1 MLSLEC
7 FWVRGGEGAQ
17 VIVALLLLLCQS
29 RSHFPYPWFFFSH
42 LFFCQINGKDM
53 KIARHEDAVGM
64 LTGGLSYVTLVVV
77 RERVINKRMLPLS
90 KLQDQS
96 ILNKRLPTK
105 VSWKS
110 LHLQRLSHA
119 FFFTNSFCIWR
130 FRITRLLPPFWVR
143 HKRVERLEWG
153 GEGANWVK
161 LVPGELAIG
170 RNFFK
175 T

>member
-1 MLSLEC
+1 MCNVTCHQFTVESSLVIVLAPYSVRSSGSLSVFKQLRTDPSLNPTLTLTCCHLCVVGLGEGKVLKLSLPYC
-7 FWVRGGEGAQ
+7 FSFASPVLIFLIL
-17 VIVALLLLLCQS
+17 V
-29 RSHFPYPWFFFSH
+29 FFFSH

-105 VSWKS
+105 VS
-110 LHLQRLSHA
+110 
-119 FFFTNSFCIWR
+119 
-130 FRITRLLPPFWVR
+130 
-143 HKRVERLEWG
+143 
-153 GEGANWVK
+153 
-161 LVPGELAIG
+161 
-170 RNFFK
+170 
-175 T
+175 

>member
-1 MLSLEC
+1 MIVLAPYSVRSSGSLSVFKQLRTDPSLNPTLTLTCCHLCVVGLGEGKVLKLSLPYC
-7 FWVRGGEGAQ
+7 FASPVLIFLIL
-17 VIVALLLLLCQS
+17 V
-29 RSHFPYPWFFFSH
+29 FFFSH

-105 VSWKS
+105 VS
-110 LHLQRLSHA
+110 
-119 FFFTNSFCIWR
+119 
-130 FRITRLLPPFWVR
+130 
-143 HKRVERLEWG
+143 
-153 GEGANWVK
+153 
-161 LVPGELAIG
+161 
-170 RNFFK
+170 
-175 T
+175 

>member
-1 MLSLEC
+1 MIVLVPYSVRSSESLSVFKQLRTDPSLNPTLTLTCCHLCVVGLGEGKVLKLSLPYC
-7 FWVRGGEGAQ
+7 FSFASPVLIFLIL
-17 VIVALLLLLCQS
+17 V
-29 RSHFPYPWFFFSH
+29 FFFSH

-105 VSWKS
+105 VS
-110 LHLQRLSHA
+110 
-119 FFFTNSFCIWR
+119 
-130 FRITRLLPPFWVR
+130 
-143 HKRVERLEWG
+143 
-153 GEGANWVK
+153 
-161 LVPGELAIG
+161 
-170 RNFFK
+170 
-175 T
+175 

>member
-1 MLSLEC
+1 MIVLAPYSVRSSGSLSVFKQLRTDPSLNPTFTLTCCHLCVVGVGEGKVFKLSLPYC
-7 FWVRGGEGAQ
+7 FSFASPVLIFLIL
-17 VIVALLLLLCQS
+17 V
-29 RSHFPYPWFFFSH
+29 FFFFSH

-105 VSWKS
+105 VS
-110 LHLQRLSHA
+110 
-119 FFFTNSFCIWR
+119 
-130 FRITRLLPPFWVR
+130 
-143 HKRVERLEWG
+143 
-153 GEGANWVK
+153 
-161 LVPGELAIG
+161 
-170 RNFFK
+170 
-175 T
+175 

>member
-1 MLSLEC
+1 MIVLAPYSVRSSGSLSVSKQLRTDPSLNPTLTLTRCHLCVVGLGEGKVLKLSLPYC
-7 FWVRGGEGAQ
+7 FSFASPVLIFLIL
-17 VIVALLLLLCQS
+17 V
-29 RSHFPYPWFFFSH
+29 FFFSH

-105 VSWKS
+105 VS
-110 LHLQRLSHA
+110 
-119 FFFTNSFCIWR
+119 
-130 FRITRLLPPFWVR
+130 
-143 HKRVERLEWG
+143 
-153 GEGANWVK
+153 
-161 LVPGELAIG
+161 
-170 RNFFK
+170 
-175 T
+175 

>member
-1 MLSLEC
+1 MIVLAPYSVRSSGSLSVFKQLRTDPSLNPTLTLTC
-7 FWVRGGEGAQ
+7 CHLCVVGLRRGEGAQ
-17 VIVALLLLLCQS
+17 VIFVLLLLLCQS
-29 RSHFPYPWFFFSH
+29 RSHFPYPCFFFSH

-105 VSWKS
+105 VS
-110 LHLQRLSHA
+110 
-119 FFFTNSFCIWR
+119 
-130 FRITRLLPPFWVR
+130 
-143 HKRVERLEWG
+143 
-153 GEGANWVK
+153 
-161 LVPGELAIG
+161 
-170 RNFFK
+170 
-175 T
+175 